1 MSFSLSYLVMPFM
14 GTDLGKLMKMER
26 LSEDRVQFL
35 VYQILR
41 GLKVRRRYT
50 HTIIFGKHSIL
61 LYSFVVSINLSVLL
75 FYHSTFIQ
83 PGSFTGYVT
92 SEFNKM
98 HRGVTTSFNPDFH
111 SSSSL
116 FSSLRKFIEAYI
128 DFSFKTE
135 YIYNNKYELLL
146 RCIISLVFC

>member
-1 MSFSLSYLVMPFM
+1 MFIKSTELQNNNGTAVNVFSLSYLVMPFM

-41 GLKVRRRYT
+41 GLKVRHRYT
-50 HTIIFGKHSIL
+50 HSVL

-75 FYHSTFIQ
+75 FFHSTFIQ

-92 SEFNKM
+92 SE
-98 HRGVTTSFNPDFH
+98 
-111 SSSSL
+111 SL
-116 FSSLRKFIEAYI
+116 I
-128 DFSFKTE
+128 
-135 YIYNNKYELLL
+135 
-146 RCIISLVFC
+146 RCIEGVG